1 MENSQL
7 EQQIAQLEQELAAKR
22 RALESGGTEQMPSDE
37 ELVHRSVGEKIQ
49 QKMPSYQPAPQQS
62 GGGAAASWQDPAIAQ
77 QVQSLVNIAFSKG
90 MDDAIAEAVKSGNA
104 ALIDAFHDL
113 LRDQLVAELAKRGKF
128 NPAE

>member
-1 MENSQL
+1 MENAQL
-7 EQQIAQLEQELAAKR
+7 EQQIADLEQELAAKR
-22 RALESGGTEQMPSDE
+22 QALESGGTERMPSDE

-49 QKMPSYQPAPQQS
+49 QKMPSYQPAPQPS
-62 GGGAAASWQDPAIAQ
+62 GGTASWQDPAIAQ
-77 QVQSLVNIAFSKG
+77 QVQTLVNIAFSKG